1 MKVFITGARGAIGR
15 NLSSIL
21 GGNETVCFS
30 RNADAKHLP
39 MSQIAL
45 ELVRRKP
52 EAIVHLAWSTLPAT
66 AEAHPG
72 AEWITDL
79 PLLSELCASIARG
92 PGVKRQQLIFLS
104 TGAVYGESGSIPHDE
119 NSQTAPKGWYA
130 RGKLAAEQ
138 LVGNFAQ
145 AENLRALILRA
156 STVYGFHQ
164 EAARMQGII
173 PKLIDAAN
181 SGEPCP
187 IWGDGS
193 ARKDFLHILDLAE
206 AIKQS
211 LNRRLQG
218 VYNICT
224 GVSTSISQVAE
235 QVRRATEREI
245 VLKYHDSPP
254 WDVVSTHLRFSKF
267 HADVGWVPKIS
278 LVDGIRRMVHDCR
291 LRNPL
296 S

>member
-1 MKVFITGARGAIGR
+1 VKIFITGARGPIGR
-15 NLSSIL
+15 NLSSLL
-21 GGNETVCFS
+21 GANEVVCFS

-39 MSQIAL
+39 MSQIGL
-45 ELVRRKP
+45 ELLRWKP

-72 AEWITDL
+72 AEWIADL
-79 PLLSELCASIARG
+79 PLLSDLCASIARG
-92 PGVKRQQLIFLS
+92 PDVKRQQLIFPS
-104 TGAVYGESGSIPHDE
+104 TGAVYGESSSISHDE

-138 LVGNFAQ
+138 LIINFAQ
-145 AENLRALILRA
+145 AENLQALILRA
-156 STVYGFHQ
+156 STVYGFRQ

-173 PKLIDAAN
+173 PKLIDAAM

-193 ARKDFLHILDLAE
+193 ARKDFLHILDFAE

-211 LNRRLQG
+211 LNRHLQG
-218 VYNICT
+218 IYNVCT

-235 QVRRATEREI
+235 EVRRATGREI
-245 VLKYHDSPP
+245 ALKYHDPP
-254 WDVVSTHLRFSKF
+254 HWDVVSTNLRFSKF
-267 HADVGWVPKIS
+267 HADLGWVPRIS
-278 LVDGIRRMVHDCR
+278 LTDGIRRMIDDCGP
-291 LRNPL
+291 RNPL

>member
-1 MKVFITGARGAIGR
+1 MKVFITGARGTIGR

-21 GGNETVCFS
+21 GANEIVCFS
-30 RNADAKHLP
+30 RNADAKHISL
-39 MSQIAL
+39 SQVAS
-45 ELVRRKP
+45 ELVRLKP
-52 EAIVHLAWSTLPAT
+52 RAILHLAWSTLPAT
-66 AEAHPG
+66 AETHPG
-72 AEWITDL
+72 TEWIADL
-79 PLLSELCASIARG
+79 PLLSDLCATISRG
-92 PGVKRQQLIFLS
+92 PDAKHQQLIFLS
-104 TGAVYGESGSIPHDE
+104 TGAVYGESGSIPHEE
-119 NSQTAPKGWYA
+119 NSHPVPKGWYA

-138 LVGNFAQ
+138 LIGSFAQ

-156 STVYGFHQ
+156 STVYGFRQ

-173 PKLIDAAN
+173 PKLIDSAM

-193 ARKDFLHILDLAE
+193 ARKDFLHIFDLAE
-206 AIKQS
+206 AIKLS
-211 LNRRLQG
+211 FERRLQG

-224 GVSTSISQVAE
+224 GVSTSIRQVAE
-235 QVRRATEREI
+235 EVRRATGREI
-245 VLKYHDSPP
+245 VLEHHDSAR

-278 LVDGIRRMVHDCR
+278 LTDGIRRMVRDYR

>member
-1 MKVFITGARGAIGR
+1 MKIFITGARGPIGR

-21 GGNETVCFS
+21 EGYETVCFS

-52 EAIVHLAWSTLPAT
+52 EAILHLAWSTLPAT

-72 AEWITDL
+72 AEWIADL
-79 PLLSELCASIARG
+79 PLLSELCASIARS
-92 PGVKRQQLIFLS
+92 PAIERQQLIFLS
-104 TGAVYGESGSIPHDE
+104 TGAVYGESSSIPHDE
-119 NSQTAPKGWYA
+119 NSQAAPKGWYA

-138 LVGNFAQ
+138 LIGNFAQ
-145 AENLRALILRA
+145 AENLRALILRV
-156 STVYGFHQ
+156 STVYGFRQ

-181 SGEPCP
+181 SGDPCP

-193 ARKDFLHILDLAE
+193 TRKDFLHILDLAE

-211 LNRRLQG
+211 LNHRLLG

-224 GVSTSISQVAE
+224 GVSTSISQVADE
-235 QVRRATEREI
+235 VRGATGREL
-245 VLKYHDSPP
+245 VLKYHDSSP
-254 WDVVSTHLRFSKF
+254 WDVVSTHLCFSKF

-278 LVDGIRRMVHDCR
+278 LVDGIRRMVRDCR
-291 LRNPL
+291 LSSPP